1 MEFIESLR
9 ASKRKI
15 GMVVPIFVDAHGE
28 IIDGFHRHMADKT
41 WPKLRL
47 EHVKT
52 EKDKIIIRLILNVCR
67 RSVPAK
73 EKTEILERLGEILLE
88 EGVPPGEISKR
99 IAEETGMS
107 YTWVMKYLPD
117 RFKDD
122 SQSARASSATRRVAK
137 MRKLLEF
144 LKPPREMLISVS
156 RYRNTDRLFVTIE
169 KPLYARFMEVAENLG
184 TTLEILIQRALEEK
198 LREFAALSGE
208 DMEILRQ
215 ALSRTRYR
223 DDLFIFDR
231 F

>member
-1 MEFIESLR
+1 MEFIENLR
-9 ASKRKI
+9 ASKEKI
-15 GMVVPIFVDAHGE
+15 GMVVPIFLDAHGE
-28 IIDGFHRHMADKT
+28 IIDGFHRRMADKN
-41 WPKLRL
+41 WPKIQLK
-47 EHVKT
+47 HVKT

-67 RSVPAK
+67 RSVPAR

-117 RFKDD
+117 KFKDY

-137 MRKLLEF
+137 IRKLLEF
-144 LKPPREMLISVS
+144 LKPPSKMLITVS
-156 RYRNTDRLFVTIE
+156 RYRNTDRFFVTIE

-184 TTLEILIQRALEEK
+184 TTLEILIQRTLEEK
-198 LREFAALSGE
+198 LREFAALRRE
-208 DMEILRQ
+208 DIEILRR
-215 ALSRTRYR
+215 ALSRTRDK
-223 DDLFIFDR
+223 DDFFIFEG